1 METGRS
7 DKRLYFQSGHD
18 ERLGDGVLLAS
29 SQDGTI
35 GCIQA
40 LFLSLSFVAGLG
52 FGGFA
57 GL

>member
-18 ERLGDGVLLAS
+18 ERLGDGILLAS

-40 LFLSLSFVAGLG
+40 LF
-52 FGGFA
+52 
-57 GL
+57 